1 MCETHSCVLMKRSH
15 PPRKLPENFVKRVGG
30 RESRVSK
37 SEVYIQKDEG
47 MLMKNM
53 GSSWFFL
60 LLFTTI
66 GCSANLNSNE
76 AFGQQEMENDSF
88 RCEKI
93 TDARLGGR
101 GVPDWQRAYEECMVT
116 GGN

>member
-1 MCETHSCVLMKRSH
+1 MEKMKETRL
-15 PPRKLPENFVKRVGG
+15 L
-30 RESRVSK
+30 
-37 SEVYIQKDEG
+37 
-47 MLMKNM
+47 
-53 GSSWFFL
+53 FL
-60 LLFTTI
+60 LFLAI
-66 GCSANLNSNE
+66 GCSSNFNSNE
-76 AFGQQEMENDSF
+76 TFREQEMENDSF